1 MTVNFSRSNV
11 ASVLSRTNQALFM
24 YWGRLAT
31 IERPPRKTA
40 LDPAQVRKILPNLVI
55 YERKDITIFQIRLMG
70 TKVAQ
75 RIGVDLTGKNLLDF
89 FHYAGK
95 AEAQQDLN
103 RIVDEPCG
111 QFLVVK
117 DRFTSGREAWV
128 EILRL
133 PLTDDLGQTRF
144 IIGCTE
150 EKNTTGVAAHQRD
163 KPELIAER
171 IKGFF
176 FDLEGKIVP
185 DTIWTNPHHAVPDEV
200 GGGW

>member
-1 MTVNFSRSNV
+1 MTVSLSRTNV
-11 ASVLSRTNQALFM
+11 AGVLSRTNQALFM

-40 LDPAQVRKILPNLVI
+40 LDPAEVRKILPNLVI
-55 YERKDITIFQIRLMG
+55 YERKDITKFQIRLMG

-103 RIVDEPCG
+103 RIVDQPCG

-150 EKNTTGVAAHQRD
+150 EKKTTGFAVLQRD

-185 DTIWTNPHHAVPDEV
+185 DTIWTNPYHAVPVEV